1 MTKLKSTISDTLQTE
16 LFPAVV
22 DKLFP
27 AVLED
32 IVARLNAYAV
42 S

>member
-1 MTKLKSTISDTLQTE
+1 MTKLKNTISDTLQTE
-16 LFPAVV
+16 LFPGVV
-22 DKLFP
+22 EKLFP
-27 AVLED
+27 VVLED